1 MKKETKK
8 INDLSQLNTLLSKEQ
23 YQDLW
28 KQKKYDWREQISR
41 KNRRWL
47 KDNEQSELKQYIA
60 FPKVYENIKESIL
73 DEKKRN
79 YIIHIITNFLPLK
92 NTKQVVIFREENP
105 ICPFTKYKLTDTHGL
120 MLGNRERHIAFSGVN
135 TNVFLSGIGLQE
147 LYRFV
152 LDCTKN
158 FDTKEGQIVNFA
170 LDSIRN
176 KEEEERKNSQK
187 K

>member
-1 MKKETKK
+1 
-8 INDLSQLNTLLSKEQ
+8 
-23 YQDLW
+23 
-28 KQKKYDWREQISR
+28 
-41 KNRRWL
+41 
-47 KDNEQSELKQYIA
+47 
-60 FPKVYENIKESIL
+60 
-73 DEKKRN
+73 
-79 YIIHIITNFLPLK
+79 LK
-92 NTKQVVIFREENP
+92 NTKQVVLLREENP

-120 MLGNRERHIAFSGVN
+120 MLGNRDRHIAFSGVN

>member
-1 MKKETKK
+1 MKKEKTAIK
-8 INDLSQLNTLLSKEQ
+8 DLSELSNALSKEQ

-47 KDNEQSELKQYIA
+47 KENEQSELKQYMA
-60 FPKVYENIKESIL
+60 FPKVYQTIKNNLL

-92 NTKQVVIFREENP
+92 NTKQVILFREENP
-105 ICPFTKYKLTDTHGL
+105 TCPFTKYQLTDMQGL
-120 MLGNRERHIAFSGVN
+120 IVGNRDRHIAFSGVN

-170 LDSIRN
+170 LDSIRK
-176 KEEEERKNSQK
+176 KEEEERQNQQK